1 MFIAFTQTFENIL
14 DTCSLP
20 NTNEFN
26 GTQKESKILLPA
38 KKKTKQ
44 NEIKLIISY
53 NYIIRNYMLKLF
65 PS

>member
-20 NTNEFN
+20 NTNEFK

-38 KKKTKQ
+38 KKKTEQ
-44 NEIKLIISY
+44 NEINLIISY